1 MRLIHR
7 PFDDRR
13 GDFEKMWRFLQ
24 AEYAARGD
32 DAVWF
37 TSRLGDWKYG
47 LWADEKLIPTF
58 FGKYAHVW
66 TDEFDDLYGWV
77 LSENGV
83 SEDGVSEDGVSQET
97 ENVFTIFTRAG
108 CDWLYAEILDW
119 TLEQWGPGSAVLKT
133 EVHERQTEALI
144 CLARRGWVNTGQA
157 CVRRTYDLRAMKD
170 QAVKLPPG
178 YRLVSMAE
186 NGDYLSKARLFVNG
200 FGGYDEPSRLDL
212 LKFAYSRQNP
222 IYDPVFD
229 LSVVNA
235 DGAHVSTC
243 VGFND
248 PALSM
253 AEVEKVCTHSG
264 YRKLGLAEAV
274 IRECF
279 NRLKARGIGTAYIT
293 GYSGDANSLY
303 EKLGPCARVK
313 WYYVER
319 RA

>member
-32 DAVWF
+32 DVVWF

-133 EVHERQTEALI
+133 
-144 CLARRGWVNTGQA
+144 
-157 CVRRTYDLRAMKD
+157 
-170 QAVKLPPG
+170 
-178 YRLVSMAE
+178 
-186 NGDYLSKARLFVNG
+186 
-200 FGGYDEPSRLDL
+200 
-212 LKFAYSRQNP
+212 
-222 IYDPVFD
+222 
-229 LSVVNA
+229 
-235 DGAHVSTC
+235 
-243 VGFND
+243 
-248 PALSM
+248 
-253 AEVEKVCTHSG
+253 
-264 YRKLGLAEAV
+264 
-274 IRECF
+274 
-279 NRLKARGIGTAYIT
+279 
-293 GYSGDANSLY
+293 
-303 EKLGPCARVK
+303 
-313 WYYVER
+313 
-319 RA
+319 